1 MSHPLSKVNIMQ
13 HNLRTPI
20 EVPRQ
25 FFGRVKSAAMDDLRG
40 QLGSGLSR
48 SGVGEMAEIVRRMDA
63 RVSSLK
69 CDLAGRFGRADGGAG
84 TGYEPKKNV
93 TPAF

>member
-1 MSHPLSKVNIMQ
+1 MQ
-13 HNLRTPI
+13 RNLRTPATV
-20 EVPRQ
+20 EVLRQ
-25 FFGRVKSAAMDDLRG
+25 FFGWVKSAVIAAMAVLRG
-40 QLGSGLSR
+40 RLGSGLSR
-48 SGVGEMAEIVRRMDA
+48 RGLGEVVEIVRRMDA